1 MTSICN
7 EVQGWARAQY
17 THGLGIRDWM
27 GMSTTGLLSNTY
39 MHSIAWAGQRPCAAM
54 PSERRLGCQCSL
66 GWYLPCFPLNSKLEF
81 WVTFTQKL
89 ELQRAEKRFGAD
101 ISLAVFSIQNLSK
114 FHSQTSGSWKQTRV
128 GYFAQ
133 TQGTSEGDGWDGQG
147 NQNGLW
153 FYINHICRMTLK
165 IKVDGWNEKSE
176 TSQFCLLW
184 RFPGA

>member
-1 MTSICN
+1 
-7 EVQGWARAQY
+7 
-17 THGLGIRDWM
+17 
-27 GMSTTGLLSNTY
+27 MSTTGLSSNTY

-101 ISLAVFSIQNLSK
+101 ISLAIFSIQNLSK

-147 NQNGLW
+147 NQNGW
-153 FYINHICRMTLK
+153 MDEMKKMWKDCNFVYCEDSQVRSIVRWQKAGRAKKVQVK
-165 IKVDGWNEKSE
+165 ISSVKVVP
-176 TSQFCLLW
+176 
-184 RFPGA
+184 R